1 MLSLAS
7 PLPEILE
14 KVRLSGMD
22 DGEVAGQS
30 QQVPGPTL
38 TRLTVGTQRLQ
49 ADRILIIVLVLVL
62 VVLLLVMSKVIVHDD
77 VGVAVLVGSNSGRP
91 CDRQRCSRGGGET

>member
-49 ADRILIIVLVLVL
+49 ADRILIIVLVLV
-62 VVLLLVMSKVIVHDD
+62 VLLLVMSKVIVHDD

>member
-49 ADRILIIVLVLVL
+49 ADRILIIVLV
-62 VVLLLVMSKVIVHDD
+62 VLLLVMSKVIVHDD

>member
-1 MLSLAS
+1 MLALAS

-49 ADRILIIVLVLVL
+49 ADRILIIVLVLV
-62 VVLLLVMSKVIVHDD
+62 VLLLVMSKVIVHDD

>member
-49 ADRILIIVLVLVL
+49 ADRILIIVLVLV
-62 VVLLLVMSKVIVHDD
+62 MSKVIVHDD

>member
-1 MLSLAS
+1 MAS

-49 ADRILIIVLVLVL
+49 ADRILIIVLVLV
-62 VVLLLVMSKVIVHDD
+62 VLLLVMSKVIVHDD